1 MHDSEVKENLLKTDG
16 IYLGC
21 EHLGKEPV
29 VVGCEP
35 GISFFFSSEALSSCP
50 TWQSTRLI
58 QPTLIGV
65 SQWNMSLLLSRE
77 GKAIGK

>member
-1 MHDSEVKENLLKTDG
+1 MHDSEVKGNLLKTDC
-16 IYLGC
+16 IFLGC
-21 EHLGKEPV
+21 EHLGREPV

-35 GISFFFSSEALSSCP
+35 GIFLSEALSPCL

-65 SQWNMSLLLSRE
+65 SRWNMSLLLSRE
-77 GKAIGK
+77 GKATGK